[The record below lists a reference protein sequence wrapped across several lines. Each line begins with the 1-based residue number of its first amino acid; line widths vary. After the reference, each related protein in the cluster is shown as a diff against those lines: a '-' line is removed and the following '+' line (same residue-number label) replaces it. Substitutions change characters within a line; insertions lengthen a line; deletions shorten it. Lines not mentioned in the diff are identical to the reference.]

1 MIKVSDA
8 TSVSAAS
15 IKGKEGQY
23 QIHTEHTIVSLQKS
37 FCILINKKKAFFF
50 GFLFV
55 YINTTAYIYL
65 LNLLEKIFQF
75 INFFAK

>member
-1 MIKVSDA
+1 MED
-8 TSVSAAS
+8 
-15 IKGKEGQY
+15 QY
-23 QIHTEHTIVSLQKS
+23 QIHSEHTIVSLQES
-37 FCILINKKKAFFF
+37 YCILINKKKAFF

-55 YINTTAYIYL
+55 YINTTALIYL